1 MPHATVKKGKN
12 GKLILEFEVVMRIPV
27 EFEEIEAVR
36 KAVISDIY
44 MTPREKQVFDGL
56 VKGRSNQ
63 EISDIMHVSVW
74 TVKFHVSSILGK
86 FHVRGRHELGA
97 LVLSQEMQKEKS

>member
-27 EFEEIEAVR
+27 EFDGMQR
-36 KAVISDIY
+36 DVISDIY

-86 FHVRGRHELGA
+86 FHVRGRHELAA
-97 LVLSQEMQKEKS
+97 LVLSQEMQKEKL

>member
-27 EFEEIEAVR
+27 EFDGMQR
-36 KAVISDIY
+36 DVISDIY

-97 LVLSQEMQKEKS
+97 LVLSQEMQKEKL